1 MTKGAEKKA
10 VIRLEDVRL
19 RFGGVE
25 ALRGV
30 SLEVREGE
38 ILAIIGPNGAGK
50 TCVFNC
56 INGFYKPHAGHIY
69 YGDVEITKLRPDR
82 IANMGIARTFQNI
95 QLFTGLSAVDNLMAG
110 RHIRMRNNWIQGA
123 LFYGLARK
131 EEVENREFVEKIID
145 FLELEAVRK
154 EKIGAVPYGLRK
166 RVDLGRALAQ
176 EPRVLLLDEPM
187 AGMNAEE
194 KEDIARFVVDIF
206 ELRKIPIVLVEHDM
220 GVVMDIADRIVVLNF
235 GEVIAEGSPEEI
247 KANPEVIEAYLGSEE
262 AFAG

>member
-194 KEDIARFVVDIF
+194 KDDIARFVVDIF

-262 AFAG
+262 AFEG